1 MEKQVQSLIEIVE
14 GILKRMSV
22 VEKRLEYL
30 EKDTTKIFKI
40 VANKNNNNSNNNNN
54 NNNSNNNN
62 NNNKSGGGTRRNNRK

>member
-1 MEKQVQSLIEIVE
+1 MQIVE

-54 NNNSNNNN
+54 NN
-62 NNNKSGGGTRRNNRK
+62 KSGGVTRRNNRK

>member
-1 MEKQVQSLIEIVE
+1 MERQVQSLMEIVE

-54 NNNSNNNN
+54 NNN
-62 NNNKSGGGTRRNNRK
+62 NKSGGGTRRNNRK

>member
-1 MEKQVQSLIEIVE
+1 MEKQVQSLMQIVE
-14 GILKRMSV
+14 GTLKRMS
-22 VEKRLEYL
+22 EAEERLKLL

-40 VANKNNNNSNNNNN
+40 VANNN

>member
-1 MEKQVQSLIEIVE
+1 
-14 GILKRMSV
+14 MSV

-40 VANKNNNNSNNNNN
+40 LANKN

>member
-1 MEKQVQSLIEIVE
+1 METQVQSLMEIVE

-54 NNNSNNNN
+54 NNN
-62 NNNKSGGGTRRNNRK
+62 NKSGGGTRRNNRK

>member
-1 MEKQVQSLIEIVE
+1 MERQVQSLMQIVE

-40 VANKNNNNSNNNNN
+40 VANNN

>member
-1 MEKQVQSLIEIVE
+1 MERQVQSLMQIVE

-40 VANKNNNNSNNNNN
+40 LANKN

>member
-1 MEKQVQSLIEIVE
+1 MERQVQSLMEIVE

-40 VANKNNNNSNNNNN
+40 VANNN

>member
-1 MEKQVQSLIEIVE
+1 MERQVQSLMQIVE

-54 NNNSNNNN
+54 NN
-62 NNNKSGGGTRRNNRK
+62 KSGGVTRRNNRK

>member
-1 MEKQVQSLIEIVE
+1 MERQVQSLMEIVE

-54 NNNSNNNN
+54 NN
-62 NNNKSGGGTRRNNRK
+62 KSGGGTRRNNRK